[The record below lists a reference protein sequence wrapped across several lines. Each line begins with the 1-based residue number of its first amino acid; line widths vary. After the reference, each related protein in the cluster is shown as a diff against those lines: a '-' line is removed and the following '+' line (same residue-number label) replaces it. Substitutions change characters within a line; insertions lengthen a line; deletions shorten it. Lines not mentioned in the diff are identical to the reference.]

1 MKKFPERTAAE
12 SAASFLIE
20 RAVKRGASAADVLYT
35 FNSGHSLSLLDG
47 EPEKISSGFSLGI
60 GLRTL
65 DSAGRQGVAHVN
77 SLDRNLLEEVVEW
90 SFSNCMSSEPDAFV
104 ALSDPIPACT
114 EDLALTDEAVLNL
127 SSSDRMAFCREMWE
141 TARSADP
148 RVVSVRSA
156 SWGDGAGEVL
166 YASSTG
172 SMMWYEGASAGC
184 GVSVILSSGDEME
197 MGGYGD
203 ESRFLASLQPRATAL
218 EAVRRTAM
226 VLGGEPLPTGKYD
239 LLLDPESS
247 ASFVE
252 VLGELFLASNIHK
265 NKSFLKGKLGERIAS
280 PALTLV
286 DDGTL
291 KGGIGAAPFDGEGI
305 PCSRTCLLSGG
316 VVESWL
322 YNLKYARI
330 DGVAS
335 TGNAARSVSGTPD
348 VDCSN
353 LFLLPG
359 KWTPQDLLLQVGS
372 GIMVTELL
380 GLHTMNPVSGD
391 FSLGIKGVRIKDGTL
406 SEPVAGMTVAGNL
419 KDVLRSIDLVG
430 NDFKFFGSIGSCSLV
445 IRDVT
450 AAGT

>member
-1 MKKFPERTAAE
+1 MKNFPERGAAE

-20 RAVKRGASAADVLYT
+20 RAVKRGAAADVLYT

-47 EPEKISSGFSLGI
+47 EPEKMSSGFSLGI

-65 DSAGRQGVAHVN
+65 DSAGRQGVAYVN
-77 SLDRNLLEEVVEW
+77 SLDWNLLDEVVEW
-90 SFSNCMSSEPDAFV
+90 SFSNCMASEPDAYV
-104 ALSDPIPACT
+104 ALADPIPVSA
-114 EDLALTDEAVLNL
+114 EDLALSDEAVLNL
-127 SSSDRMAFCREMWE
+127 SVSDRMAFCREMWE

-172 SMMWYEGASAGC
+172 AMMWYEGASAGC

-203 ESRFLASLQPRATAL
+203 ESRVLASLDLQATAL

-226 VLGGEPLPTGKYD
+226 VLGGEPLPTGRYD

-265 NKSFLKGKLGERIAS
+265 NKSFLKGKLGEKIAS
-280 PALTLV
+280 TALSLV
-286 DDGTL
+286 DDGAL
-291 KGGIGAAPFDGEGI
+291 KGGIGTTPFDGEGV
-305 PCSRTCLLSGG
+305 PCSKTALLSGG

-353 LFLLPG
+353 LSLLPG
-359 KWTPQDLLLQVGS
+359 MWTQQDLMLQIGS
-372 GIMVTELL
+372 GILVTELL
-380 GLHTMNPVSGD
+380 GLHTINPVSGD

-406 SEPVAGMTVAGNL
+406 SEPVAGMTVAGNI
-419 KDVLRSIDLVG
+419 KDVLHAIDLVG
-430 NDFKFFGSIGSCSLV
+430 NDFKYFGSIGSCSLV
-445 IRDVT
+445 IRDVA

>member
-1 MKKFPERTAAE
+1 VKKFPERTAAE

-172 SMMWYEGASAGC
+172 AMMWYEGASAGC